1 MERAHLESEI
11 QQVPPPLLGH
21 PSAGVL
27 SSRGWGV
34 DSPVRRESVSPF
46 PTDPIE
52 PGTTPVF
59 WRQREDRAAGYTGG
73 DRSKTPPPHV
83 RGSESILSCCLPSP
97 HTAMPMLAFSRRRMD
112 IEIRYRLRNPRG
124 TYDCESGEG
133 KGVRFV
139 KGFDTGILGRK
150 CRFVVPTFDDA
161 LSILSYANGIHF
173 LYESDHYRLN
183 LLKNFCTSRFLLIW
197 IKQIDTNDN
206 NFR

>member
-52 PGTTPVF
+52 PGTTPVS
-59 WRQREDRAAGYTGG
+59 WRQREDRIAGSIGV

-83 RGSESILSCCLPSP
+83 RGSESILSRCPPPPHLMPPCLCSASLVGGWISKFV
-97 HTAMPMLAFSRRRMD
+97 TGCDS
-112 IEIRYRLRNPRG
+112 RG
-124 TYDCESGEG
+124 TYDCEEGGGEEG
-133 KGVRFV
+133 GS
-139 KGFDTGILGRK
+139 
-150 CRFVVPTFDDA
+150 A
-161 LSILSYANGIHF
+161 
-173 LYESDHYRLN
+173 
-183 LLKNFCTSRFLLIW
+183 
-197 IKQIDTNDN
+197 
-206 NFR
+206 

>member
-52 PGTTPVF
+52 PGTTPVS
-59 WRQREDRAAGYTGG
+59 WRQREDRVAGSIGV

-83 RGSESILSCCLPSP
+83 RGSESILSRCLPPP
-97 HTAMPMLAFSRRRMD
+97 HPCRHAYARLLSSEDGYRNSLPAATPAGLTIARKEKGKKGFS
-112 IEIRYRLRNPRG
+112 
-124 TYDCESGEG
+124 
-133 KGVRFV
+133 V
-139 KGFDTGILGRK
+139 KGLDIGVL
-150 CRFVVPTFDDA
+150 
-161 LSILSYANGIHF
+161 
-173 LYESDHYRLN
+173 
-183 LLKNFCTSRFLLIW
+183 
-197 IKQIDTNDN
+197 
-206 NFR
+206 